1 MSTKWLFD
9 NIENNH
15 SLFQGLNYIKKFSN
29 SLREHAVD
37 VINFEKK
44 KLLSLT

>member
-15 SLFQGLNYIKKFSN
+15 SLFQGEDYIKKFSN